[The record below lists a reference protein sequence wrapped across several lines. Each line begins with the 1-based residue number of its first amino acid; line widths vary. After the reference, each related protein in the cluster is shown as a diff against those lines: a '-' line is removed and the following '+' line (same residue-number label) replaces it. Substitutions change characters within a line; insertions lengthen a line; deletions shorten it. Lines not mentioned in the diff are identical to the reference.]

1 MGQSNPMFSWNSAMS
16 SYSHRHGKVNVGFL
30 LPGSMRIRRKPRTC
44 TKITRIHTGLNK
56 QFLKELDKTL
66 CYSLHVKCSHRPIN
80 VNTICEHLLAWFWE
94 IMEPLRGRVLQE
106 EVGPWEGG
114 LEGYIPAW
122 VTAWTLSD
130 CRGHSL
136 SHLLLPWS
144 EPWACL
150 VAVPFLRL
158 WTVFP
163 RTVNPNK
170 PCQVFA
176 YSDKE
181 NEWYCVFIERI

>member
-1 MGQSNPMFSWNSAMS
+1 MGQSNSMFSWNSAMS
-16 SYSHRHGKVNVGFL
+16 SYSHRHGKVNAARFL
-30 LPGSMRIRRKPRTC
+30 LPGSMWIRRKPRTC

-136 SHLLLPWS
+136 SHLYFHGQS
-144 EPWACL
+144 HEPISWLCL
-150 VAVPFLRL
+150 SWDYGLYSLEL
-158 WTVFP
+158 WT
-163 RTVNPNK
+163 K
-170 PCQVFA
+170 
-176 YSDKE
+176 
-181 NEWYCVFIERI
+181 